1 MRIVD
6 IELNR
11 TEQVLD
17 SCVVCIA
24 SIYQILVSAT
34 NHNLKC
40 KNTIQYQFF
49 VADCITLPNDV
60 HKLFQVFLKAE
71 CKLAQESLCN
81 NIETIILHL
90 HQILS
95 IIRNFIYKKSKQTQQ
110 QKKFAQNS
118 FKTILAW
125 WRWWHLLLVKTHW
138 YCRSNKQI
146 HSNEVYIHTVAN
158 CLT

>member
-1 MRIVD
+1 MHAKLEAALPTIFFFVSFFVLRQTLQTNLHNEEMRIVD

-49 VADCITLPNDV
+49 VADCITMTNNDV
-60 HKLFQVFLKAE
+60 HKLFQVLLKVE

-81 NIETIILHL
+81 NIIL
-90 HQILS
+90 
-95 IIRNFIYKKSKQTQQ
+95 QQ
-110 QKKFAQNS
+110 Q
-118 FKTILAW
+118 
-125 WRWWHLLLVKTHW
+125 
-138 YCRSNKQI
+138 
-146 HSNEVYIHTVAN
+146 
-158 CLT
+158 